1 MTRRPSRPLEVMMNG
16 KNRVVAALAGLAMLA
31 AGTAAAGQA
40 SKPAAPA
47 AAAPAAPVKLAAPIR
62 GEALVAVTKPV
73 TKAGKVDG
81 KDFIITTMKIKDL
94 SSGAIA
100 GFRADENWSD
110 KSLNPVGGDTFRSRK
125 PIQPN
130 EIVELTFQTPRNPAM
145 NSNQYQF
152 AHANGAIKTQ
162 LVPKL

>member
-1 MTRRPSRPLEVMMNG
+1 MMR
-16 KNRVVAALAGLAMLA
+16 KNSALAALAVALMVTGA
-31 AGTAAAGQA
+31 TVAGQA
-40 SKPAAPA
+40 PKPATP
-47 AAAPAAPVKLAAPIR
+47 AAAPAAPAKLAPPIR

-81 KDFIITTMKIKDL
+81 KDFIITTMKIKNL
-94 SSGAIA
+94 SAGAIA
-100 GFRADENWSD
+100 GFKADENWYD
-110 KSLNPVGGDTFRSRK
+110 KQRNPVGGDTFRSRK

-130 EIVELTFQTPRNPAM
+130 EIIELTFQTPRNPAM

-152 AHANGAIKTQ
+152 SHANGQIKTQ